1 MKAGGHHHH
10 PLRTPGRPRQ
20 PIMRWLPFL
29 LQTTD
34 SLFPTGAYAHSS
46 GLESLVQLGLVTDA
60 PTLAAFLRT
69 HALPALARYELPY
82 LGFAR
87 EAAARGDLPTLVAL
101 DREYGAGKLARE
113 AREASAGIGMQRLRM
128 LLRLETLLAAAPGRG
143 GQPGGAG
150 GCAGVRGGSRVRR
163 GPWPRG
169 GGLRGAGRGCWACL
183 WMAAMFAYGYGSLA
197 GFGSAALKLIRIGQE
212 GVQGGARRR
221 ARADGEN
228 RPHGARRRAGGCRL
242 ERSGVGNR
250 CRPPRARVR
259 PAVHFVEASRTA
271 DRHRQP
277 VVVACP
283 RPSLDCPLTIL
294 RASPSSGRTR
304 RPR

>member
-1 MKAGGHHHH
+1 
-10 PLRTPGRPRQ
+10 
-20 PIMRWLPFL
+20 MRWLPFL

-46 GLESLVQLGLVTDA
+46 GLESLVHLGLVTDA

-128 LLRLETLLAAAPGRG
+128 LLRLETLLAAAPDEEDNRAALAVARAFEAAVACGEARG
-143 GQPGGAG
+143 HAAVV
-150 GCAGVRGGSRVRR
+150 CGVQARVL
-163 GPWPRG
+163 GVPVD
-169 GGLRGAGRGCWACL
+169 
-183 WMAAMFAYGYGSLA
+183 AAMFAYGYGSLA

-212 GVQGGARRR
+212 GVQAVLADALGRMEKTVHMARGVAREDAGWSDPAWEIAAARHER
-221 ARADGEN
+221 AFV
-228 RPHGARRRAGGCRL
+228 RL
-242 ERSGVGNR
+242 FIS
-250 CRPPRARVR
+250 
-259 PAVHFVEASRTA
+259 
-271 DRHRQP
+271 
-277 VVVACP
+277 
-283 RPSLDCPLTIL
+283 
-294 RASPSSGRTR
+294 
-304 RPR
+304 